1 MHVAAE
7 VTGSDSQL
15 RIVRAAYR
23 LTGQRGVQRVSLEE
37 IAAAAGV
44 SKGLVLYHFKNR
56 DNLLAAMMRWVLEE
70 VAGRIRRAV
79 EAAATPRAKV
89 AAMLDVVFAGA
100 ESNRRYYLTYLEIV
114 EHGARFERFGGLA
127 ALASAVQDETYA
139 AVIEA
144 GIATGEFRVEAG
156 PDTVAVVRG
165 SVEGLFLRWLQEP
178 DWRAAHGRYRALAE
192 RAVLDH
198 LHA

>member
-1 MHVAAE
+1 MHVAAASGAGE
-7 VTGSDSQL
+7 SQV

-23 LTGQRGVQRVSLEE
+23 LAGERGVQRVSLEE

-44 SKGLVLYHFKNR
+44 SKGLVLYHFKTR
-56 DNLLAAMMRWVLEE
+56 DNLLLAMMRWVLEE

-79 EAAATPRAKV
+79 DAAATPRAKV

-100 ESNRRYYLTYLEIV
+100 ESNRRYYLTYLETV
-114 EHGARFERFGGLA
+114 EHAARFEHFGGMSALA
-127 ALASAVQDETYA
+127 AAVQDETYA
-139 AVIEA
+139 SVIEA
-144 GIATGEFRVEAG
+144 GIATGEFRVEPGA
-156 PDTVAVVRG
+156 DTVALVRG

-178 DWRAAHGRYRALAE
+178 DWRGAHARYRALAE